1 MEISVRSAKQL
12 GKLMSVV
19 RKSQGLDQKTIGEFS
34 GNSINT
40 VSDFE
45 KGGGSLSVSR
55 LFSLMESLGIEMK
68 IDVVLPPTDASAQE
82 KLINRIHEIVD
93 HE

>member
-1 MEISVRSAKQL
+1 MEISVSSAKQL
-12 GKLMSVV
+12 GKLISAV
-19 RKSQGLDQKTIGEFS
+19 RKSQGLDQKTIGDFS

-55 LFSLMESLGIEMK
+55 LFDLMESLGIEMK
-68 IDVVLPPTDASAQE
+68 IDFALPPSDTSAQK
-82 KLINRIHEIVD
+82 KLIKRISEIVNNG
-93 HE
+93 